1 MLNGDV
7 LETLGWEWQGRV
19 GRGANDPINIL
30 LNYAYGLLT
39 SECIRAILTCGLDPH
54 AGFLHISNRNKPAL
68 ALDLMEE
75 FRAII
80 ADSVVVSLI
89 NRKQVDSA
97 SFSTAGGSLRLS
109 PVGRKTI
116 IKAFE
121 HRINTEFRHPIF
133 GYSVSW
139 RRTIEIQARMI
150 LGVLNGSHSAYT
162 GVKVR

>member
-1 MLNGDV
+1 MHLKCSMG
-7 LETLGWEWQGRV
+7 
-19 GRGANDPINIL
+19 
-30 LNYAYGLLT
+30 
-39 SECIRAILTCGLDPH
+39 
-54 AGFLHISNRNKPAL
+54 
-68 ALDLMEE
+68 
-75 FRAII
+75 I
-80 ADSVVVSLI
+80 A
-89 NRKQVDSA
+89 
-97 SFSTAGGSLRLS
+97 
-109 PVGRKTI
+109 I